1 MKIILRLFFIFFS
14 FLSFAQINDSNVN
27 LLINKISQTEAKG
40 DTTSNDYANLIN
52 NLAIYYTNK
61 GMYTQAEPLFI
72 KGCLAFIK
80 FICLSS
86 FKIGLVESLIV
97 QRVIPFFD
105 NLHLP
110 HIQILE
116 GAPMSVL

>member
-72 KGCLAFIK
+72 KVSI
-80 FICLSS
+80 
-86 FKIGLVESLIV
+86 
-97 QRVIPFFD
+97 
-105 NLHLP
+105 
-110 HIQILE
+110 
-116 GAPMSVL
+116 